1 MNWNEVIGS
10 SALVPLF
17 SSGVALAVPTA
28 TAAVGEC
35 FSERAGNL
43 NLGVE
48 GMMLT
53 GAFAGF
59 IGTYYTHS
67 VAVGVLCGIGAGV
80 LLGVVMAGLSI
91 WLKTEQV
98 INGIA
103 LVLFAQGLTAFLY
116 GKLFS
121 TNNTP
126 TISTPGNLHVPLLAD
141 IPVIGHVLFR
151 QNSLFYIAVA
161 AMLGVIFVLYR
172 TRFGLSVR
180 ATGEDPAAA
189 DAAAIPVDR
198 VRWIALLVG
207 GATAGLGGAVLVVGQ
222 LGIIQTNVHRRRRV
236 DRGGARHLR
245 SLEPGV
251 RDRRRVPVRN
261 HRRAAA
267 ADSGRE
273 WRGHLGI
280 PVRVLPGSAVP
291 RHAGGDGC
299 RRDWGASH
307 CTAGGS
313 RRAVPKG
320 GGRLTQRR

>member
-53 GAFAGF
+53 GAYAGF

-67 VAVGVLCGIGAGV
+67 VAVGVLCGIGAGI
-80 LLGVVMAGLSI
+80 LLGIVMAGLSI

-207 GATAGLGGAVLVVGQ
+207 GATAGLGGAVLAVGQ
-222 LGIIQTNVHRRRRV
+222 LGIIQTNVTAGAGWIAVALVIFGRWNPVYVILGAFLFGTTDALQLRIQAASGGV
-236 DRGGARHLR
+236 TSGFPYEFFQALPYLVTLAVMVAVAIGARR
-245 SLEPGV
+245 TAQP
-251 RDRRRVPVRN
+251 
-261 HRRAAA
+261 AA
-267 ADSGRE
+267 
-273 WRGHLGI
+273 LGA
-280 PVRVLPGSAVP
+280 PFRKEV
-291 RHAGGDGC
+291 AG
-299 RRDWGASH
+299 
-307 CTAGGS
+307 
-313 RRAVPKG
+313 
-320 GGRLTQRR
+320 

>member
-48 GMMLT
+48 GMMLS
-53 GAFAGF
+53 GAFSGF

-80 LLGVVMAGLSI
+80 LLGILMAGLSV

-103 LVLFAQGLTAFLY
+103 LVLFAQGLTAFVY
-116 GKLFS
+116 GKLFT
-121 TNNTP
+121 TNSTP
-126 TISTPGNLHVPLLAD
+126 TISTPGNLHIPLLAD
-141 IPVIGHVLFR
+141 IPVIGPVLFK
-151 QNSLFYIAVA
+151 QNSLFYVAVA

-172 TRFGLSVR
+172 TRFGLTVR

-189 DAAAIPVDR
+189 DAAAISVAR

-222 LGIIQTNVHRRRRV
+222 LGIIQTNV
-236 DRGGARHLR
+236 
-245 SLEPGV
+245 
-251 RDRRRVPVRN
+251 
-261 HRRAAA
+261 
-267 ADSGRE
+267 
-273 WRGHLGI
+273 
-280 PVRVLPGSAVP
+280 
-291 RHAGGDGC
+291 
-299 RRDWGASH
+299 
-307 CTAGGS
+307 TAGAGWIAVALVIFGRWNPVYVILGAFLFGTTDALQLRIQAAS
-313 RRAVPKG
+313 GGVTSGFPYEFFQALPYLVTLAVMVAVAIGTRRNAQPAALGAPFRKEVAG
-320 GGRLTQRR
+320 

>member
-53 GAFAGF
+53 GAFTGF
-59 IGTYYTHS
+59 IGTYYTHT

-80 LLGVVMAGLSI
+80 LLGIVMAGLSI

-141 IPVIGHVLFR
+141 IPLIGPVLFR

-161 AMLGVIFVLYR
+161 AMVGVICLLYG

-189 DAAAIPVDR
+189 DAQAIPVDR
-198 VRWIALLVG
+198 VRCIALLIG

-222 LGIIQTNVHRRRRV
+222 LGIIQTNVTAGAGWIAVALVIFGRWNPVYVIAGAFLFGTTDALQLRIQAAS
-236 DRGGARHLR
+236 GGVTSGFPYELFQALPY
-245 SLEPGV
+245 LVTLAVMVAVAIGV
-251 RDRRRVPVRN
+251 RRTAQPAALGVPFRKEV
-261 HRRAAA
+261 
-267 ADSGRE
+267 
-273 WRGHLGI
+273 
-280 PVRVLPGSAVP
+280 
-291 RHAGGDGC
+291 AG
-299 RRDWGASH
+299 
-307 CTAGGS
+307 
-313 RRAVPKG
+313 
-320 GGRLTQRR
+320 

>member
-17 SSGVALAVPTA
+17 QSSGLALAVPTS
-28 TAAVGEC
+28 TRAAWEC

-48 GMMLT
+48 GMMLS
-53 GAFAGF
+53 GAFSGF

-80 LLGVVMAGLSI
+80 LLGILMGGLSV

-103 LVLFAQGLTAFLY
+103 LVLFAQGLTAFVY
-116 GKLFS
+116 RKPFS
-121 TNNTP
+121 TNSTP

-141 IPVIGHVLFR
+141 IPVIGPVLFK

-161 AMLGVIFVLYR
+161 AMLGRDLRAATDAVR
-172 TRFGLSVR
+172 TGLR
-180 ATGEDPAAA
+180 QRPAKIRPPPTRQRSRSIGSGGSRCSSAA
-189 DAAAIPVDR
+189 PRPDGPWR
-198 VRWIALLVG
+198 RG
-207 GATAGLGGAVLVVGQ
+207 PGRGTARDHPDQRDGRCRL
-222 LGIIQTNVHRRRRV
+222 

-245 SLEPGV
+245 PLEPRV

-261 HRRAAA
+261 HRR
-267 ADSGRE
+267 S
-273 WRGHLGI
+273 
-280 PVRVLPGSAVP
+280 PVLRI
-291 RHAGGDGC
+291 
-299 RRDWGASH
+299 
-307 CTAGGS
+307 
-313 RRAVPKG
+313 
-320 GGRLTQRR
+320 